1 MTFYTFANATT
12 AIPLANLDANFA
24 TPITLGNTAVTINGT
39 FSSIGN
45 LTLNNANI
53 TSVAA
58 TFPNSFLA
66 NSTTTIGNTTVT
78 LGSTSSSIGNL
89 TLNNVTVASGTAT
102 VTSLTT
108 GSVSN
113 SGNETFT
120 GTGARF
126 LADFTNA
133 TVTNRLA
140 FQTSTANSTTGI
152 YALPN
157 GTSTAASWQATNA
170 ADPTNASKIL
180 IATNGSTDVQL
191 VSGIN
196 GTGTYLP
203 LSFYTNGSERM
214 RIDISGNV
222 GIGTSSPQSSLHVKG
237 TVGGAPTATG
247 IQMGINGGYAGIEM
261 SNTTGGW
268 LDFNKGDGTDFQGR
282 LFYDNAN
289 NVMQFYTNAAE
300 RMRIDSNGTVSI
312 GTTQGGTG
320 FGLLNVQ
327 RNASSSQSSLSI
339 GDFNTVSNDVGIYLR
354 TSTNAGISW
363 TSGGYL
369 AFYRGGPG
377 VTESMRIDASGNLLV
392 GTTTQ
397 VGKLNVVASSNIGA
411 GYTQYLRNTWSG
423 DVGYPGIYLAK
434 YDNNTTTSQ
443 IFVRFSVNNETTAS
457 GQINANGANSAAFG
471 SFSDRRLKE
480 NIVDLSSQLANICS
494 LRPAEF
500 DFKDG
505 SGHQIG
511 FIAQEMQEVY
521 PDVVGVGADDMLT
534 ITGWSKT
541 EARLVKAIQELKAE
555 FDAYKASHA

>member
-12 AIPLANLDANFA
+12 SIPLANLDANFA

-45 LTLNNANI
+45 LTLNNA
-53 TSVAA
+53 
-58 TFPNSFLA
+58 
-66 NSTTTIGNTTVT
+66 TI
-78 LGSTSSSIGNL
+78 
-89 TLNNVTVASGTAT
+89 ASGTVS
-102 VTSLTT
+102 VTSIST

-120 GTGARF
+120 GTGARV
-126 LADFTNA
+126 LGDFTNA

-152 YALPN
+152 YALPS

-203 LSFYTNGSERM
+203 LSFYTNGAQKMQLDTSGNLGLGVSPSAWSALTPALQVGGGGGFVASQGNTPALYIGTNAYYNGTNWIYKTTQAASYYQQYQGVHSWSYAASGTAGNTITFSESM
-214 RIDISGNV
+214 RIDSSGNV
-222 GIGTSSPQSSLHVKG
+222 GIGRTPSSKLDVAGQ
-237 TVGGAPTATG
+237 
-247 IQMGINGGYAGIEM
+247 INGSPIYIASAAATSTFYYDSALLLTQAG
-261 SNTTGGW
+261 TG
-268 LDFNKGDGTDFQGR
+268 
-282 LFYDNAN
+282 
-289 NVMQFYTNAAE
+289 E
-300 RMRIDSNGTVSI
+300 RARIDS
-312 GTTQGGTG
+312 
-320 FGLLNVQ
+320 
-327 RNASSSQSSLSI
+327 
-339 GDFNTVSNDVGIYLR
+339 
-354 TSTNAGISW
+354 
-363 TSGGYL
+363 
-369 AFYRGGPG
+369 
-377 VTESMRIDASGNLLV
+377 SGNLLV
-392 GTTTQ
+392 GTTTN
-397 VGKLNVVASSNIGA
+397 VGKLSVVASSNLGA

-423 DVGYPGIYLAK
+423 DLSYPGLYLAK

-443 IFVRFSVNNETTAS
+443 IFVRFSVNNELTAS

-480 NIVDLSSQLANICS
+480 NIVDLPSQLANICS
-494 LRPAEF
+494 LRPVEF
-500 DFKDG
+500 DYKDG

-511 FIAQEMQEVY
+511 FIAQEIQEVY
-521 PDVVGVGADDMLT
+521 SDVVATGENEMLT
-534 ITGWSKT
+534 VTGWSKT

-555 FDAYKASHA
+555 FDAYKASHP